1 MHPLPSLASPSLPPP
16 PPPPPPPKSPL
27 APPPPQEATLA
38 MQSPDAT
45 DETDEIRKKW
55 DEMIEWLEKGLPQSS
70 LRRGSTFRASI
81 SM

>member
-1 MHPLPSLASPSLPPP
+1 MHPLPPLASPSLPPKVP
-16 PPPPPPPKSPL
+16 MP
-27 APPPPQEATLA
+27 PPPPQEATLA

-55 DEMIEWLEKGLPQSS
+55 DEMIEWLDKGLPQSS